1 MKFINTAL
9 LTIWAVWCS
18 IVFVVLCLI
27 LFPVLFL
34 AVISGSEYI
43 IRVAHFAPTRLARVA
58 LFLWGVRL
66 EIRGRHFID
75 PVGQYIYISNHRS
88 LLDAVIAGAVIPNFV
103 KFLGKAEMLRWP
115 VLGYLL
121 GKFYV
126 PVQRDDATDRAR
138 SMQAME
144 DKIST
149 GCSFFICPEST
160 CNTTSAFLTRF
171 YNGAFRLS
179 ADTGVP
185 LVPLT
190 FVGSGDRW
198 PRGQLF
204 IHPGRIIVHWHAP
217 AASSEFQGE
226 SLSTGKKKIE
236 SIIYDDLL
244 THYPSG
250 VYDAP

>member
-1 MKFINTAL
+1 MKFLSTVL
-9 LTIWAVWCS
+9 LTIWAVWCFF
-18 IVFVVLCLI
+18 IFAVLCLI
-27 LFPVLFL
+27 LFPILFL
-34 AVISGSEYI
+34 AVISGSERI
-43 IRVAHFAPTRLARVA
+43 IRFAHFAPTRFARVA

-66 EIRGRHFID
+66 EIRGREFID
-75 PVGQYIYISNHRS
+75 PNGQYIYVSNHRS

-121 GKFYV
+121 SKFYV
-126 PVQRDDATDRAR
+126 PVQRHDVADRAR
-138 SMQAME
+138 SMQIME
-144 DKIST
+144 NKMRT

-160 CNTTSAFLTRF
+160 CNTTTDFLTRF

-179 ADTGVP
+179 ADTGVS

-204 IHPGRIIVHWHAP
+204 IHPGRLIVYCHAP
-217 AASSEFQGE
+217 IRASEFHGE
-226 SLSTGKKKIE
+226 KLIYGREKVE
-236 SIIYDDLL
+236 SMIRNDLMI
-244 THYPSG
+244 HYPSG
-250 VYDAP
+250 NYE